1 MRFVVG
7 LTGKVGT
14 GKSTVAAIMKSLG
27 AQVLDV
33 DKIGHQ
39 CLEDDEV
46 KNKIRAA
53 FGSGVFVKNAVDRG
67 KLAEIVFSS
76 EKQLKKLENIVHPVM
91 IETVKNHLN
100 HLSGVVVLEAA
111 VLHRMGMDKLCDVII
126 TVTASEKSIYERLKK
141 KGISD
146 LDIQR
151 RLSMQKDVLPGDIVF
166 VNEGNLSEIQTK
178 VKTLWDKVLKLLW
191 NHEKMGEV
199 LL

>member
-1 MRFVVG
+1 MG

-14 GKSTVAAIMKSLG
+14 GKSTFAAVMKSLG

-39 CLEDDEV
+39 CLENDEV

-53 FGSGVFVKNAVDRG
+53 FGNKVFVKNTVDRG
-67 KLAEIVFSS
+67 KLAEIAFSS
-76 EKQLKKLENIVHPVM
+76 EEQLKKLENIVHPVM
-91 IETVKNHLN
+91 IETVKNHLTS
-100 HLSGVVVLEAA
+100 LSGVIVLEAA
-111 VLHRMGMDKLCDVII
+111 ILHRMGMDKLCDVVI

-151 RLSMQKDVLPGDIVF
+151 RLSMQKDVLAGDIVF

-178 VKTLWDKVLKLLW
+178 VKVLWNKVLKSLW
-191 NHEKMGEV
+191 NHKKMGEV